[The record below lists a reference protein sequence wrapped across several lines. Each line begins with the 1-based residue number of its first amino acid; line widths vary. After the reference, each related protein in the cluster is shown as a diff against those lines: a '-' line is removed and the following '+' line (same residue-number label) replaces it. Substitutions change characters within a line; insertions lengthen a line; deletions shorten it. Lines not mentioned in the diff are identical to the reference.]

1 MNRARYLWQ
10 LAWLVAFVVLWVDEE
25 RHLIPGYDVVGA
37 VVAGTEI
44 SVALFLGVMSV
55 VLLVGYAF
63 YGLAL
68 AVTYAVKLALNWS
81 LWVIGVRARRGHVSR
96 RNARSRSST
105 SSGRCSTI
113 QWPTPSTVSSRKSLN
128 RSE

>member
-25 RHLIPGYDVVGA
+25 RHLIPGYDMVGA

-68 AVTYAVKLALNWS
+68 AVTYAVKLALSWLSCGAIAYLFNDDLDAVAVTLDS
-81 LWVIGVRARRGHVSR
+81 RYSPPSVAKLWPPSINGGSR
-96 RNARSRSST
+96 Q
-105 SSGRCSTI
+105 G
-113 QWPTPSTVSSRKSLN
+113 
-128 RSE
+128 

>member
-10 LAWLVAFVVLWVDEE
+10 LAWLVAFVVLWADEE

-44 SVALFLGVMSV
+44 SVALFFGVMSV

-68 AVTYAVKLALNWS
+68 AVTSAVKSALSW
-81 LWVIGVRARRGHVSR
+81 LVSR
-96 RNARSRSST
+96 
-105 SSGRCSTI
+105 G
-113 QWPTPSTVSSRKSLN
+113 QVSTVLTPIPHR
-128 RSE
+128 R

>member
-44 SVALFLGVMSV
+44 SVALFFGVMSV

-68 AVTYAVKLALNWS
+68 AVTYAVKIGAELARQQRPS
-81 LWVIGVRARRGHVSR
+81 LDGWPPKQ
-96 RNARSRSST
+96 
-105 SSGRCSTI
+105 RC
-113 QWPTPSTVSSRKSLN
+113 PR
-128 RSE
+128 

>member
-1 MNRARYLWQ
+1 VNRARYLWQ

-68 AVTYAVKLALNWS
+68 AVTYAVKLALSWLSCGAIAYLFNDDLDAVAVTLDS
-81 LWVIGVRARRGHVSR
+81 RYSPPSVAKLWPPRINEGSR
-96 RNARSRSST
+96 Q
-105 SSGRCSTI
+105 G
-113 QWPTPSTVSSRKSLN
+113 
-128 RSE
+128 